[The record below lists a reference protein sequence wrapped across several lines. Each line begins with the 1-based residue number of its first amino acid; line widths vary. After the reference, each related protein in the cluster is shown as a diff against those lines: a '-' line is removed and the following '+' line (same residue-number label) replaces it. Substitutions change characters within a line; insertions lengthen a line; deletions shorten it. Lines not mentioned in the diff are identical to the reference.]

1 MAELHRHHALDGAYA
16 PGTYGASPEAP
27 GVRLS
32 RRGAL
37 AIVQVAAFAGS
48 GDAVRQ
54 VAETVTGLAPDP
66 TPIRATTQ
74 GDRSWLWTAPE
85 RWLLIAPADA
95 MPAIDLA
102 AAIPTEQGSVVDLSH
117 ARAAV
122 RLEGADARAV
132 LSKGCSLDFHPGVF
146 GPGACA
152 QSTLFHV
159 ATLIHCR
166 DANSF
171 DLFAFRGFGRSLW
184 EMLVDAALEFGCEVP
199 TDPA

>member
-16 PGTYGASPEAP
+16 PGTYGASPDAP

-32 RRGAL
+32 RLSPL
-37 AIVQVAAFAGS
+37 AIVQVAAFAGG

-54 VAETVTGLAPDP
+54 AAETVAGLAPDP
-66 TPIRATTQ
+66 TPNRATTQ
-74 GDRSWLWTAPE
+74 DDRSWLWIAPE

-102 AAIPTEQGSVVDLSH
+102 AAISTDQGSVVDLSH
-117 ARAAV
+117 ARVAL
-122 RLEGADARAV
+122 RLEGFDARAV
-132 LSKGCSLDFHPGVF
+132 LSKGCSLDVHPGVF

-159 ATLIHCR
+159 STLIHCR
-166 DANSF
+166 GADRF

-184 EMLVDAALEFGCEVP
+184 
-199 TDPA
+199 